1 MSRILN
7 TNNVSVRTYGPNS
20 ETLAVLK
27 ELQKLGIIKSAKRK
41 PKSKAKTMDDL
52 KQESD
57 MVGYVKTLEGQAG
70 RGNPNIFALRQIEPG
85 MSQQQIAD
93 ITERNNAGVAS
104 LRAEVQQQRLADI
117 EAQQG
122 QRFADITK
130 LGGIMNPILE
140 RFRGAQNPGAGQRVD
155 PFAQTSTIFLPDVQE
170 ETFTETLNEGGP
182 RAQPQVQTE
191 LFAEG
196 EESGARLG
204 PQERLQI
211 GGGGMSSAAA
221 EGLGLSPEFVKRVKL
236 NDAAVQLGFNP
247 IPKKSAKKDTI
258 KAYYNI
264 LTDKLNISDI
274 IASGSKDDFY
284 NEIETI
290 LEGYIE

>member
-170 ETFTETLNEGGP
+170 ETFT
-182 RAQPQVQTE
+182 
-191 LFAEG
+191 
-196 EESGARLG
+196 
-204 PQERLQI
+204 
-211 GGGGMSSAAA
+211 
-221 EGLGLSPEFVKRVKL
+221 
-236 NDAAVQLGFNP
+236 
-247 IPKKSAKKDTI
+247 
-258 KAYYNI
+258 
-264 LTDKLNISDI
+264 
-274 IASGSKDDFY
+274 
-284 NEIETI
+284 
-290 LEGYIE
+290 